1 MKSWIKYGLAGA
13 LILVTSF
20 WGGSVRAAQMP
31 LGPDDAVPG
40 QLAAQAVALPS
51 GTYFLSLGGQPSLA
65 AGRSTSG
72 HG

>member
-13 LILVTSF
+13 LILVASF
-20 WGGSVRAAQMP
+20 WGGSVRAAQTP
-31 LGPDDAVPG
+31 LGPDG
-40 QLAAQAVALPS
+40 ALP
-51 GTYFLSLGGQPSLA
+51 GLTVTKVVIPVVDVLPLWEPSSAA